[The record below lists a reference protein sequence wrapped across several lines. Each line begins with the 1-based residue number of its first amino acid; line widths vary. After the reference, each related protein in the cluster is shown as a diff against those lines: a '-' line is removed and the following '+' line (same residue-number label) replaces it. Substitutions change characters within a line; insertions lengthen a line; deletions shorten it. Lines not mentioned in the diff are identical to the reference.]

1 MNYLQEHTAIYI
13 EGEICEKYFLK
24 PEEIAAGKKAPY
36 TFKVKKISLLG
47 NVAEDRL
54 TGFAIEMLANDI
66 TPDLRHRLVHLV
78 KEYSGKI
85 PLSMIVFDPV
95 TNYIVE
101 FISRKYHITVSAD
114 FILQL
119 NELGLKYRVSRKN
132 LSS

>member
-1 MNYLQEHTAIYI
+1 
-13 EGEICEKYFLK
+13 
-24 PEEIAAGKKAPY
+24 
-36 TFKVKKISLLG
+36 
-47 NVAEDRL
+47 
-54 TGFAIEMLANDI
+54 
-66 TPDLRHRLVHLV
+66 
-78 KEYSGKI
+78 
-85 PLSMIVFDPV
+85 MIVFDPV

>member
-1 MNYLQEHTAIYI
+1 M
-13 EGEICEKYFLK
+13 
-24 PEEIAAGKKAPY
+24 
-36 TFKVKKISLLG
+36 
-47 NVAEDRL
+47 AEDRL

-66 TPDLRHRLVHLV
+66 TPELRHRLVHLV

>member
-1 MNYLQEHTAIYI
+1 M
-13 EGEICEKYFLK
+13 
-24 PEEIAAGKKAPY
+24 
-36 TFKVKKISLLG
+36 
-47 NVAEDRL
+47 AEDRL

-66 TPDLRHRLVHLV
+66 TPELRHRLVHLV
-78 KEYSGKI
+78 KEYSGNI

-101 FISRKYHITVSAD
+101 CISRKYHITVSAD